1 MSIQQIPTILKTMSP
16 QFKEQNAIKITSSQ
30 YDMMKEVI
38 QDYCRTHDAPRLYG
52 ILGRINRRMKQA
64 NNPHL
69 WQTEFEYFAS
79 SMMESL
85 KENRYCRDDDTI
97 DDINEIF
104 SRRNNDSLPGNNRHN
119 DKSQIL
125 SIFG

>member
-1 MSIQQIPTILKTMSP
+1 MSIQQIPTILKTMRP
-16 QFKEQNAIKITSSQ
+16 QFEAQTAIKITNSQ
-30 YDMMKEVI
+30 FDMMKEVVS
-38 QDYCRTHDAPRLYG
+38 DYCKTHDAPRLYG
-52 ILGRINRRMKQA
+52 ILGRISRRMKQA

-79 SMMESL
+79 SMMDAL
-85 KENRYCRDDDTI
+85 KENGCCRMDDTI

-104 SRRNNDSLPGNNRHN
+104 ARKNKDSLPGHNRR
-119 DKSQIL
+119 DDRSQIL

>member
-1 MSIQQIPTILKTMSP
+1 MSVQQIPAILKSISP
-16 QFKEQNAIKITSSQ
+16 QFRNQDAIKITSSEFA
-30 YDMMKEVI
+30 MMKDVI
-38 QDYCRTHDAPRLYG
+38 QEYCRTYDAPRLYG
-52 ILGRINRRMKQA
+52 MLGRIGRRMKQA
-64 NNPHL
+64 NTPHL

-79 SMMESL
+79 SMMQSL
-85 KENRYCRDDDTI
+85 KDKKYCRLEDTI

-104 SRRNNDSLPGNNRHN
+104 MRVNKSSLPGRNRSK